1 MFLTFHPMLNIGS
14 GKEGRKNII
23 AHARNE
29 GISPNSRP
37 FFETEPENIKSVYS
51 TGTASM
57 MDQVERRG

>member
-1 MFLTFHPMLNIGS
+1 MLNIGS
-14 GKEGRKNII
+14 GKERRKNII

-29 GISPNSRP
+29 EIPPDSRP
-37 FFETEPENIKSVYS
+37 FFKIEQEYITSAYS